1 MNLKDVDLLLEK
13 EITQFF
19 LCMSLD

>member
-19 LCMSLD
+19 LCMFLD